1 MIDTEFMDALRR
13 PVGWTAS
20 CRTGGTHAVVRSCC
34 CRDMVGGET
43 HGCLMAI
50 PKVYRGGGDRWRWE
64 RLGGDEEEHALC
76 LALSPT
82 NTAARPP
89 RLLRGTSLFPAM
101 STSN

>member
-43 HGCLMAI
+43 HGCLMEI
-50 PKVYRGGGDRWRWE
+50 PKVYRGGGDRWR
-64 RLGGDEEEHALC
+64 
-76 LALSPT
+76 
-82 NTAARPP
+82 
-89 RLLRGTSLFPAM
+89 
-101 STSN
+101 